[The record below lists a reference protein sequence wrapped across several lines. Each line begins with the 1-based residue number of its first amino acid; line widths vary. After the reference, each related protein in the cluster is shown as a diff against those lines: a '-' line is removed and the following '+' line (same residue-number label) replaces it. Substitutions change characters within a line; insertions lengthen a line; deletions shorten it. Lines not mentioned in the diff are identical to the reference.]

1 MAKVPKLNFDGEKF
15 KVQLKMMKFRVESL
29 IKVHKGSSGSRRK
42 EIANLL
48 EDESGEEQARMKCK
62 HLIRDDYLEEAYQ
75 LIIMFSDEVHAC
87 TGLLVRCLGNGEAYC
102 APKTP
107 TDGLNWLQTEN
118 LSVPIASICWTA
130 GRIDGVPE
138 LERIANLLRPVL
150 KYCGCENAE
159 PDPRLVIRLGS
170 RTTSQELVNLYLD
183 AIAES
188 FSISWRSDGREVVS
202 KPKKQESTASSLSKT
217 TTTTEIDKD
226 SNSNRKDSLPSFD
239 ELAARFDSLK
249 KNS

>member
-1 MAKVPKLNFDGEKF
+1 MATKIPKLKFDGEKF
-15 KVQLKMMKFRVESL
+15 KVQIKMMKFRIESL
-29 IKVHKGSSGSRRK
+29 IKIHKGSSSSRRK

-48 EDESGEEQARMKCK
+48 EDEGGEEQARMKCK

-75 LIIMFSDEVHAC
+75 LLVMFSDEVLAC

-102 APKTP
+102 PPPIPPNTCSSAP
-107 TDGLNWLQTEN
+107 NWLETEN

-138 LERIANLLRPVL
+138 LERIAALLRPLL
-150 KYCGCENAE
+150 KYCGCEKAE
-159 PDPRLVIRLGS
+159 PDPRLVIRIGTRS
-170 RTTSQELVNLYLD
+170 TSVELVNLYLD

-188 FSISWRSDGREVVS
+188 FSISWRSDGREAVP
-202 KPKKQESTASSLSKT
+202 KPKKKEVKQTVTEP
-217 TTTTEIDKD
+217 TTEEPGKG
-226 SNSNRKDSLPSFD
+226 KDSLPSFD

-249 KNS
+249 RNS